1 MIRTKIEKKVKEKR
15 NDAINPIVLSSFL
28 FATTFWTVKVP
39 KEQIFLDSVFSAHIP
54 EKFALWG
61 LC

>member
-28 FATTFWTVKVP
+28 FATTKASFIY
-39 KEQIFLDSVFSAHIP
+39 EQCPI
-54 EKFALWG
+54 G
-61 LC
+61 R